1 MTATIP
7 WGDEEVPVLERG
19 WQGETK
25 SYHYV
30 NRLKP
35 GQKWSD
41 AVISSNPQNRP
52 ATECYIQQPEGF
64 VPPAVLA
71 ARELL
76 AEGAS
81 LAVWTDCWSGRAV
94 FMSPDLVCVAAS
106 TGNLWEILPKIR
118 ANELWEILQKIKAA
132 MGNRWS
138 GLPDAIALFSDG
150 RIVMRD
156 MKVAGKDKL
165 QETQHA
171 FARIARNLFPG
182 RIEFCVVE
190 WGRRRRRIR
199 PNQSLQPTAGRS
211 DE

>member
-1 MTATIP
+1 MAATIL

-25 SYHYV
+25 TYHYV

-52 ATECYIQQPEGF
+52 ATERYIQQPEGF

-81 LAVWTDCWSGRAV
+81 LAVWTDCWSHQAV
-94 FMSPDLVCVAAS
+94 LMSPDLVCIKLE
-106 TGNLWEILPKIR
+106 G
-118 ANELWEILQKIKAA
+118 ELWDVLQEIKAA
-132 MGNRWS
+132 LGSRWS
-138 GLPDAIALFSDG
+138 GLPDAIALFPDG

-171 FARIARNLFPG
+171 FACIAQNLFPG
-182 RIEFCVVE
+182 RIEFGVVE
-190 WGRRRRRIR
+190 WGRVAKSDLTNRPGQRLTERRVSPRCF
-199 PNQSLQPTAGRS
+199 
-211 DE
+211 